1 MSALLLFPDGFF
13 FFLSH
18 LWRQIIER
26 NVSSLLAER
35 KEIYWKNWQ
44 SEVTENIIPVNLSNT
59 TSASTAW
66 NHIKETY
73 SKQQRTV
80 AIVSCLL
87 SPLAELCKQYH
98 LAQHGYSLAGG
109 GTGQLTCVPVLLW
122 HTQASPTSKP
132 ASWQKSVKRRLTQM
146 LHGQKIFLLLLAVAV
161 QRRNRSLCSA
171 WPMSMSKHTMPSEYK
186 SFCFQ
191 CSA

>member
-1 MSALLLFPDGFF
+1 M
-13 FFLSH
+13 
-18 LWRQIIER
+18 
-26 NVSSLLAER
+26 AER

-146 LHGQKIFLLLLAVAV
+146 LHGQKI
-161 QRRNRSLCSA
+161 S
-171 WPMSMSKHTMPSEYK
+171 PPSGSGSPEEK
-186 SFCFQ
+186 SFTVFCLANVYVQTYNAIGVQIFLFSVFCTVIRKMWWKDIQ
-191 CSA
+191 S